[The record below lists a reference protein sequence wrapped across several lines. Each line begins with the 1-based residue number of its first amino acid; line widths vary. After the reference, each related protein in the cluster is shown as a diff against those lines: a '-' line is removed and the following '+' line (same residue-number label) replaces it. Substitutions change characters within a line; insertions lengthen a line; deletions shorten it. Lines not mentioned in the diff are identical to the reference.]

1 MIPEEEIISE
11 LTKTI
16 EYLKNAR
23 RRENREHNISKA
35 VFHLEVLLRELGDY
49 DEALV
54 VSLEGMGALLCNR
67 CAAIIDSGFDHEDI
81 KHYCEKC
88 KNEG

>member
-1 MIPEEEIISE
+1 MMQEEIISE
-11 LTKTI
+11 LTKAI
-16 EYLKNAR
+16 EYLKDAR
-23 RRENREHNISKA
+23 RGANRRLNISA
-35 VFHLEVLLRELGDY
+35 AIFHLEVLLRELGEY

-67 CAAIIDSGFDHEDI
+67 CATIIDSGFDHEDI